1 MRATGIVRRF
11 DDLGR
16 IVIPK
21 EIRRSLNISEG
32 DAMEIWVTDD
42 HAGIMLSKYNCEANA
57 ATLLKQAAEMMEG
70 TNQNVAYRDLV
81 LHIASKL
88 GE

>member
-1 MRATGIVRRF
+1 MKATGIVRRL

-32 DAMEIWVTDD
+32 DAMEIYIDEA
-42 HAGIMLSKYNCEANA
+42 HNGIVLCKYQCEENA
-57 ATLLKQAAEMMEG
+57 VTLLKQAAQMLDGGQRE
-70 TNQNVAYRDLV
+70 YRELIQY
-81 LHIASKL
+81 IASKL
-88 GE
+88 AE

>member
-1 MRATGIVRRF
+1 MKATGIVRRI

-21 EIRRSLNISEG
+21 EIRRSLGVCEG
-32 DAMEIWVTDD
+32 DTMEIFID
-42 HAGIMLSKYNCEANA
+42 HENNGIVLCQYQSDENA
-57 ATLLKQAAEMMEG
+57 VSLLKQAAKMLE
-70 TNQNVAYRDLV
+70 NDHNDYYDLINY
-81 LHIASKL
+81 IADKL